1 MAGKAGRPRKYKT
14 AKALKKAVEEY
25 FASISYLDTD
35 HGVRVTRYVKPPT
48 MARLCLHLG
57 VSRST
62 WSEYGQDEKL
72 GPIVE
77 QARLRAEDYWTERLT
92 GKGAQGAKFALS
104 ACYGWREKV
113 DVTGDGLVTVTMGGE
128 TEGAEQ

>member
-1 MAGKAGRPRKYKT
+1 MGRKAKYGS
-14 AKALKKAVEEY
+14 AKALKEKVDEY
-25 FASISYLDTD
+25 FASITYLDTD

-57 VSRST
+57 ISRET
-62 WSEYGQDEKL
+62 WSKYGRNDKL

-77 QARLRAEDYWTERLT
+77 LARLRAEDYWVERLT

-113 DVTGDGLVTVTMGGE
+113 DVTGDGLVKVTLGGKM
-128 TEGAEQ
+128 EGAEQ